1 MLFSTLDLWE
11 LRIALL
17 LHDIGKVH
25 PKHYAANHQ
34 KRSTGMIQSSLDELK
49 KNKMLKESIERIEL
63 YINYHHGKWP
73 KTKDSKEEWGLFL
86 IRVADIASSIY
97 QKRNVEA
104 FCDKQSSIIRSFPT
118 YSKHFLISQTKAK
131 HYEKSI
137 SDVINSF
144 LKGIKAKKIEDIFNK
159 FLKNILITVNE
170 NPNQDIYHILTEVPS
185 DTRFPIND
193 HSLYSHL
200 KAACLIVANLV
211 PFFNKNNQQ
220 INGSICLVK
229 LNFKTKERLLQT
241 IRIKDA
247 TGRIELHNFFFK
259 TLMNELMKQHILI
272 TINSG
277 KFDYNISWENVVY
290 PDPIRI
296 FRLHETSETTT
307 PAIDEFIIIVPGNKK
322 VIHRIIGDTINSVIK
337 IVSEKFSLSFQEL
350 SLYFQPWLCIK
361 EEKISEIINLRKPW
375 IIGSMIS
382 KKIEEMLNTESY
394 DLNNLL
400 INNLHINNTAN
411 FSESKFCSSC
421 GLFHGKSSLDSFDY
435 VCTFCEKIRE
445 LGKGAWIDDIA
456 DSNNDIAR
464 FTLEAKNLD
473 KWLSGE
479 IKSKFSTIGLD
490 MPRASLERSHSL
502 ARTIELD
509 LRVEKA
515 MSNCVKLIE
524 NEMRKYKFRRIHAKF
539 NAKGKNI
546 PNVPVLGNFQLNG
559 ETYGAYFIKTNNE
572 IQVEVI
578 GIPHKKKVDFKKA
591 LENTPEIKISTRQ
604 REFCLKEIK
613 NITFLEK
620 IIQFKI
626 ISQSNALLEVLL
638 PGKIGFEI
646 SIKIN
651 KSFFEETGMEI
662 KSSCLIFNKKQPL
675 PQLRG

>member
-1 MLFSTLDLWE
+1 MWE

-25 PKHYAANHQ
+25 PKHFDSNHQ
-34 KRSTGMIQSSLDELK
+34 KRSTEMIQSSLDELK

-63 YINYHHGKWP
+63 YINYHHGEWP
-73 KTKDSKEEWGLFL
+73 KIIDSKEEWGLFL
-86 IRVADIASSIY
+86 TRVADNASSIY

-118 YSKHFLISQTKAK
+118 GSKYFLISQTKAK
-131 HYEKSI
+131 QYKKSI
-137 SDVINSF
+137 SDIINNF
-144 LKGIKAKKIEDIFNK
+144 LNGKKVKKIEDIFHK
-159 FLKNILITVNE
+159 FLTNLLITANK
-170 NPNQDIYHILTEVPS
+170 NPDKDIYHILAEVPS

-200 KAACLIVANLV
+200 KAACLIGANLV
-211 PFFNKNNQQ
+211 PFFDKTTKQLNA
-220 INGSICLVK
+220 SICLVR
-229 LNFKTKERLLQT
+229 LSFKTKERLLQA
-241 IRIKDA
+241 IRIKDT
-247 TGRIELHNFFFK
+247 TGRIELHSFFFK
-259 TLMNELMKQHILI
+259 TLINELMKQHILI
-272 TINSG
+272 TTNSG

-296 FRLHETSETTT
+296 FRSHEISESIT
-307 PAIDEFIIIVPGNKK
+307 PAIDEFVIILPGNKE
-322 VIHRIIGDTINSVIK
+322 VIHRIIGDTIKAVIN
-337 IVSEKFSLSFQEL
+337 IASEKFSLNSQKL
-350 SLYFQPWLCIK
+350 SQYLQPWLCIK
-361 EEKISEIINLRKPW
+361 EEKISENINLRKPW
-375 IIGSMIS
+375 IIASKIS
-382 KKIEEMLNTESY
+382 KKIADMLDSDIYEI
-394 DLNNLL
+394 NNLL
-400 INNLHINNTAN
+400 INNLHVNNTAN
-411 FSESKFCSSC
+411 SSESKFCSSC
-421 GLFHGKSSLDSFDY
+421 GLFHGESSLDSFDY

-479 IKSKFSTIGLD
+479 IKSKFSTIVLD
-490 MPRASLERSHSL
+490 IPKASLERSHSL

-509 LRVEKA
+509 LRIEKA

-559 ETYGAYFIKTNNE
+559 ETYGAYFRKTSNE

-578 GIPHKKKVDFKKA
+578 GIPYKKKVDFKKA
-591 LENTPEIKISTRQ
+591 LENTSEIKISTRQ
-604 REFCLKEIK
+604 REFCLKGIR

-620 IIQFKI
+620 TTQFKI

-662 KSSCLIFNKKQPL
+662 QSSCLIFNKKQPL